1 MPDWTALEWLGVGA
15 AMATIVGAAF
25 TGYSLFRRT
34 KGPNSQAQA
43 SSNASPGATVVA
55 GSPHSTVVSN
65 SPGATIVQGNVTN
78 STSGYSIEAHER
90 IVHERVNQTRQD
102 LERAHRAE
110 VDALL
115 QKIDALTEPEFD
127 LDAAR
132 AVHAA
137 LSARDYKRTQTLL
150 AAMEETQIQG
160 KIHPALA
167 TQVRIRTLRAET
179 SLLNNDTGAAVEH
192 FEAAAKLLESFDPGQ
207 GPHLRNHAGRRLS
220 SYAEKFGGDGVARAI
235 TLYRTNLKYWTREG
249 NPEEWAGTQNNLANA
264 FLRISMIDTDER
276 AFRHL
281 AEADSAFQAALQVRT
296 RETLPAD
303 WATTQFNLGAAQV
316 SHAERLGGEQAT
328 RLLEAGLNAI
338 RAALQTLSV
347 KDHPDRWATAQHNL
361 GAGLAVQGQRQ
372 GGQKEFESFIEAA
385 RAFRA
390 ALQVRTPDDNL
401 AGWSDSQFNLGS
413 VLACQAQLLSP
424 EQGIPRVLE
433 AVAIFRKL
441 LEVRTMPI
449 RLTPIPTTCSVA
461 MKGILKND
469 CYCASA
475 SNRPYRPNGPIWT
488 AMEHQGR

>member
-1 MPDWTALEWLGVGA
+1 MTD
-15 AMATIVGAAF
+15 
-25 TGYSLFRRT
+25 
-34 KGPNSQAQA
+34 
-43 SSNASPGATVVA
+43 
-55 GSPHSTVVSN
+55 
-65 SPGATIVQGNVTN
+65 
-78 STSGYSIEAHER
+78 
-90 IVHERVNQTRQD
+90 
-102 LERAHRAE
+102 
-110 VDALL
+110 
-115 QKIDALTEPEFD
+115 
-127 LDAAR
+127 
-132 AVHAA
+132 
-137 LSARDYKRTQTLL
+137 
-150 AAMEETQIQG
+150 
-160 KIHPALA
+160 
-167 TQVRIRTLRAET
+167 
-179 SLLNNDTGAAVEH
+179 
-192 FEAAAKLLESFDPGQ
+192 
-207 GPHLRNHAGRRLS
+207 
-220 SYAEKFGGDGVARAI
+220 
-235 TLYRTNLKYWTREG
+235 
-249 NPEEWAGTQNNLANA
+249 
-264 FLRISMIDTDER
+264 MIDTDER

-372 GGQKEFESFIEAA
+372 GGQKGFESFIEAA

-441 LEVRTMPI
+441 LEVRTRESDPMGWARDAAEPWWRTLADRRVAWKPGRRKI
-449 RLTPIPTTCSVA
+449 RRRSNP
-461 MKGILKND
+461 
-469 CYCASA
+469 SA
-475 SNRPYRPNGPIWT
+475 SRRVARI
-488 AMEHQGR
+488 HQRIASSKLDWYPDAACLRTTTSRRVPGCGEPQGASLAGSSDTPHRSGSRA